1 MKEFFSSIFFCFFRR
16 LACSI
21 FVAFFSKK
29 GCPFGQPYEINVSK
43 QFGNYLI
50 ISLTVPAPT
59 VLPPSR
65 MENLVPFSIATG

>member
-29 GCPFGQPYEINVSK
+29 GCPFGQPYEINVSNS
-43 QFGNYLI
+43 FETI
-50 ISLTVPAPT
+50 
-59 VLPPSR
+59 
-65 MENLVPFSIATG
+65 